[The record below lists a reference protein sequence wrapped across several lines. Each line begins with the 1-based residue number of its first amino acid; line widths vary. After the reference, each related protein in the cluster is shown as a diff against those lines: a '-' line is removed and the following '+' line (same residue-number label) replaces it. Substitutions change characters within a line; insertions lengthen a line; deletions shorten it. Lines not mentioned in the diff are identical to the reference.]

1 MESPLPLFDAESKVV
16 DLAMYRAA
24 HPRQDKTPAAVFDRT
39 LKPVSARTMAH
50 RQLMLRYLAT
60 QTRAAAGARD

>member
-1 MESPLPLFDAESKVV
+1 MADTLPLFDMTSRVV

-24 HPRQDKTPAAVFDRT
+24 YPRPEKTTPAVFDRAPK
-39 LKPVSARTMAH
+39 LVNARTVAH

-60 QTRAAAGARD
+60 QTRVAAGG